1 MPSSATP
8 STPLSCKA
16 TACKLCANRRN
27 ERGGRTQPL
36 RLGFAD
42 PPPSS
47 HRPALRRAG
56 VSVGLFSEK
65 AFIFFSKT
73 LALQVRFAHPSSTQG
88 RLRLRRFLGSPFV
101 GRSAAEA
108 CAFWSQSPGGALTE
122 NKPCATPERPEGA
135 FRCEE
140 CKGSC
145 HAHGV
150 TEGLFVPPTQKRKGF
165 VPSFLF
171 YAKSFHASGA
181 ISSTARGR
189 QRISAWVRCPA
200 HSPSAVH
207 SAGSSKSMLT
217 CPAEKK

>member
-1 MPSSATP
+1 MRENATP
-8 STPLSCKA
+8 
-16 TACKLCANRRN
+16 
-27 ERGGRTQPL
+27 
-36 RLGFAD
+36 
-42 PPPSS
+42 PS
-47 HRPALRRAG
+47 
-56 VSVGLFSEK
+56 
-65 AFIFFSKT
+65 
-73 LALQVRFAHPSSTQG
+73 
-88 RLRLRRFLGSPFV
+88 RLRRSTSLFAPTRLAARRCFGRLIFRKSFHLFLQNARPPGSLRSPFEHTGEAKVAPFPWLPCARGAGAAASEGFWGSPFV

-145 HAHGV
+145 HAHGG
-150 TEGLFVPPTQKRKGF
+150 TEGLFVPPTQKGR
-165 VPSFLF
+165 VSSLPFLF